1 MYKTVVSRK
10 TYQFKNLKVLMAK
23 ATPLRSGDILAGV
36 AANTQ
41 EERVAAQMALAEV
54 PLKRFLEEE
63 LIPYEKDEVTRL
75 ILDSHNKEA
84 FQPIANLTVGEFREY
99 LLSENTTTEILQR
112 IKDGITPEMT
122 AAVSKIMR
130 NQDLISVSKKCEVIT
145 KFRNTIGL
153 HGRLSTRLQ
162 PNHPTDDLKGIAAS
176 LIDGLLLGSGDAVIG
191 INPATDNVHNAIEL
205 LKMLD
210 GVREKYKIPTQSC
223 VLTHVTNTIEAIQKK
238 STR

>member
-1 MYKTVVSRK
+1 MPLFPLYPFVFNFTIGIFYIIILKYCLFLFLLLFERK
-10 TYQFKNLKVLMAK
+10 EPCIKQSLVERPTNLKSKSINGESYSSSFGA
-23 ATPLRSGDILAGV
+23 DILAGV

-112 IKDGITPEMT
+112 IKDGITPE
-122 AAVSKIMR
+122 
-130 NQDLISVSKKCEVIT
+130 NDCCG
-145 KFRNTIGL
+145 F
-153 HGRLSTRLQ
+153 
-162 PNHPTDDLKGIAAS
+162 
-176 LIDGLLLGSGDAVIG
+176 
-191 INPATDNVHNAIEL
+191 
-205 LKMLD
+205 
-210 GVREKYKIPTQSC
+210 
-223 VLTHVTNTIEAIQKK
+223 
-238 STR
+238 